1 MAPATR
7 TITRTS
13 KNEDRGVNERLR
25 SVEESLAQVT
35 RALQEIT
42 TMNLG
47 MTGNGRNQNQQQFTR
62 MTKVEFPKF
71 LGDDVKGWIFRCE
84 QFFSIDEIP
93 KNRKVTLISVHLF
106 DTALLWHRQFI
117 RINGENVSWNV
128 YKSGIL
134 QRFGTVCDDPIS
146 EIRKIKYQTNAKE
159 YQDAF
164 DILLSRVDINEEHA
178 VSFYLGGLP
187 AEIEMGVKEV
197 ISKPPLLSVPAP
209 NKNLEV
215 LSKHSANTPVNA
227 PARKQLTQKEYQ
239 ERRAQNLCFYCDK
252 KYTPGHK
259 CAGQLFSLVLVP
271 DDEDCFEDCV
281 DELEENRNSI
291 GIRDLQPQISLNALI
306 GTNNFQTMRVIGT
319 VGKHLVHIL
328 VDCGST
334 YNFLDKNMAKKLG
347 CSIRPTGPL
356 AVIVADGN
364 NFGDIK
370 CNFKELRMEFKY
382 EGKKVQLK
390 GTHKSNLVL
399 MSDKKS
405 KKNARQVVQGEFH
418 SMALSVYPMNVISC
432 SNLEGMPMEVDE
444 QIKAVLKN
452 YEDVFGIPV
461 ELPPQRSHDHRIPL
475 VEGALPVNI
484 RPYKHPPT
492 QKDAIESMVKELLE
506 AGVIKKSH
514 SPFASPIVMVKKK
527 YNSWIMCVDYRQLN
541 KQTVKDKFPIPIIEE
556 LIDELHGSK
565 YFTKLDLRSSYHQ
578 IRMNE
583 ADVAKTTFRTHEG
596 HYEFL
601 VMPFGLTNA
610 PSTFQSLMN
619 EVFKPYLGKF
629 TLVFFD
635 DILIYSQCLEEHI
648 RHLQIILE
656 TMRTHKLFAK
666 LSKCV
671 FGTIQVEYLGHVIS
685 AQGVATDPAKIEA
698 MANCPVPVSLKQL
711 RGFLGLTDYYRRF
724 IKGFAMISRSLTQL
738 LKKEAYEWNSAAQSA
753 FEYLKQAMISAS
765 VLKLLDF
772 TKEFTIE
779 TDA

>member
-7 TITRTS
+7 TITSTS
-13 KNEDRGVNERLR
+13 NNEDVAVNERLR

-35 RALQEIT
+35 RALQDIT

-47 MTGNGRNQNQQQFTR
+47 MTGNDRNQNQQQFTR

-71 LGDDVKGWIFRCE
+71 SGDDVKGWIFRCE
-84 QFFSIDEIP
+84 QLFSIDEIP
-93 KNRKVTLISVHLF
+93 ENQKVKLISVHLF

-117 RINGENVSWNV
+117 RLNGENVSSNV

-134 QRFGTVCDDPIS
+134 QR
-146 EIRKIKYQTNAKE
+146 
-159 YQDAF
+159 
-164 DILLSRVDINEEHA
+164 
-178 VSFYLGGLP
+178 
-187 AEIEMGVKEV
+187 
-197 ISKPPLLSVPAP
+197 
-209 NKNLEV
+209 
-215 LSKHSANTPVNA
+215 
-227 PARKQLTQKEYQ
+227 
-239 ERRAQNLCFYCDK
+239 
-252 KYTPGHK
+252 HK
-259 CAGQLFSLVLVP
+259 CAGKLFSLLLIP

-281 DELEENRNSI
+281 DELEENRNSM
-291 GIRDLQPQISLNALI
+291 GIQDLQPQISLNALT

-334 YNFLDKNMAKKLG
+334 HNFLDKNMAKKLG

-356 AVIVADGN
+356 AVTVADGN
-364 NFGDIK
+364 NLVTTSECRNFKWQFGNTTFTTDVMLLPFEGCEMVLGIQWLATLGDIK
-370 CNFKELRMEFKY
+370 CNFKELRMEVKY
-382 EGKKVQLK
+382 EGKKVQLR
-390 GTHKSNLVL
+390 GTHKSNLVWL
-399 MSDKKS
+399 SDKKS

-418 SMALSVYPMNVISC
+418 SMALSVYPMNTISC
-432 SNLEGMPMEVDE
+432 SNLEGMSMEVDE
-444 QIKAVLKN
+444 QIKAILKN
-452 YEDVFGIPV
+452 YKDVFGIPV
-461 ELPPQRSHDHRIPL
+461 EL
-475 VEGALPVNI
+475 LP
-484 RPYKHPPT
+484 H
-492 QKDAIESMVKELLE
+492 
-506 AGVIKKSH
+506 
-514 SPFASPIVMVKKK
+514 
-527 YNSWIMCVDYRQLN
+527 RQLN
-541 KQTVKDKFPIPIIEE
+541 KQTIKYKFPIPIIEE
-556 LIDELHGSK
+556 LIDELHGAK

-583 ADVAKTTFRTHEG
+583 ADVAKTAFRTHEG

-619 EVFKPYLGKF
+619 EVFKPYLRKF

-635 DILIYSQCLEEHI
+635 DILIYSQRLEEHI

-671 FGTIQVEYLGHVIS
+671 FGTIQVEYLGHVIY

-698 MANCPVPVSLKQL
+698 MANCPVLVSLKQL
-711 RGFLGLTDYYRRF
+711 RGFLGLTGYYRRF
-724 IKGFAMISRSLTQL
+724 IKGFTMISRSLTQL
-738 LKKEAYEWNSAAQSA
+738 LKKEAYGWNSAAQSA

-772 TKEFTIE
+772 TKEFTIK